1 MSEVLAEFAEP
12 LRAEDGVMYRAQAA
26 GAEMPDGLWGG
37 WIEFIP
43 VAGGTP
49 LRTPRETTQPNRG
62 DTVYWA
68 SGLTGVY
75 LEGALDRA
83 LKPLVRQR
91 RSPPAPMFDEPAPV
105 FVSKAE
111 SPAAVDVPIAD
122 AILDPFAVFE
132 NGEAMLRRK
141 LAALAAWHLLN
152 IIVAYGLSDE
162 PVSTLERLSA
172 SSLIELIVG
181 AVRERSVRTSGRR

>member
-1 MSEVLAEFAEP
+1 
-12 LRAEDGVMYRAQAA
+12 
-26 GAEMPDGLWGG
+26 
-37 WIEFIP
+37 
-43 VAGGTP
+43 
-49 LRTPRETTQPNRG
+49 
-62 DTVYWA
+62 
-68 SGLTGVY
+68 
-75 LEGALDRA
+75 
-83 LKPLVRQR
+83 
-91 RSPPAPMFDEPAPV
+91 MFDEPAPV

-111 SPAAVDVPIAD
+111 SSGGVDVPITD

-141 LAALAAWHLLN
+141 LAALAAWHLVN

-181 AVRERSVRTSGRR
+181 AVRERSVRTSGRP